1 MLKRRELTTK
11 EKKEQYKLIDK
22 EVDDLLNLEENKF
35 MNDIYLKDALKKYL
49 KEVQVDEFNKT
60 VALKS
65 DYNDYS
71 KNKKWNDNIIYIKS
85 FISRLRNEKY
95 KNNYMR
101 TECIN
106 RAIQYKLE
114 YIPLEFKYTPEEY
127 MDYIKIRYKA
137 MCEMLYQEICRREVH
152 DTDVRYWFKELYY
165 TKKDIPALAKQLV
178 LEREQQLNKYR
189 DDKYSIIDYESIKED
204 SEKYNPDDKSKDEKL
219 NDLET
224 ALSKY
229 IDDKYLDIDYLRN
242 ENEFYTDDIPIE
254 SNGDWENISN
264 NLKPT
269 I

>member
-1 MLKRRELTTK
+1 MLKKRELTAK
-11 EKKEQYKLIDK
+11 EKREQYRFINK
-22 EVDDLLNLEENKF
+22 EVDYLLDLEQNKF
-35 MNDIYLKDALKKYL
+35 MDDIYLKDALKKYL
-49 KEVQVDEFNKT
+49 REVQVNEFNKT

-65 DYNDYS
+65 DYNI
-71 KNKKWNDNIIYIKS
+71 NKKWKDDSIIYIKN
-85 FISRLRNEKY
+85 FISRLRDGNY

-106 RAIQYKLE
+106 RATQYKLE

-152 DTDVRYWFKELYY
+152 DTDVRYWFKEFYF
-165 TKKDIPALAKQLV
+165 TKKDIPVLAKQLV

-189 DDKYSIIDYESIKED
+189 DGKYGVIDYESIKED
-204 SEKYNPDDKSKDEKL
+204 SEKYNPEDKSKDEKL
-219 NDLET
+219 NDLE
-224 ALSKY
+224 AVLSKC
-229 IDDKYLDIDYLRN
+229 IDNKYLDIDYLRN
-242 ENEFYTDDIPIE
+242 ENEFYTDDIPTE
-254 SNGDWENISN
+254 SNGDWENISS